1 MVGSE
6 ENYNFDVG
14 VKGLREELIPFA
26 PTFFQFT
33 PSLIVICEIVWLP
46 VYKQILN
53 LLIYLLLSYFYGSN
67 SRQLKK
73 AMAHDSPL

>member
-6 ENYNFDVG
+6 ENYNFDLG

-26 PTFFQFT
+26 LTFFQFT
-33 PSLIVICEIVWLP
+33 PSLIVICEILLLP

-53 LLIYLLLSYFYGSN
+53 LLIYL
-67 SRQLKK
+67 
-73 AMAHDSPL
+73 P

>member
-6 ENYNFDVG
+6 ENYNFDLG

-26 PTFFQFT
+26 P
-33 PSLIVICEIVWLP
+33 
-46 VYKQILN
+46 
-53 LLIYLLLSYFYGSN
+53 IYLLFSYFYGSN
-67 SRQLKK
+67 LRQLKK

>member
-26 PTFFQFT
+26 PPFFN
-33 PSLIVICEIVWLP
+33 SLL
-46 VYKQILN
+46 
-53 LLIYLLLSYFYGSN
+53 
-67 SRQLKK
+67 
-73 AMAHDSPL
+73 H